1 MSLLHKEIQLVKV
14 LHVIPSI
21 ALVRG
26 GPSLA
31 VIEMVKALCLE
42 GVDTEI
48 TTTNDVTFEIYNAS
62 VIARFDSTL
71 GRENLLEV
79 EVTATALDPGDGGSP
94 YRISLP
100 NPS

>member
-1 MSLLHKEIQLVKV
+1 MQV

-42 GVDTEI
+42 GVD
-48 TTTNDVTFEIYNAS
+48 AS
-62 VIARFDSTL
+62 
-71 GRENLLEV
+71 
-79 EVTATALDPGDGGSP
+79 LDLQQG
-94 YRISLP
+94 
-100 NPS
+100 

>member
-1 MSLLHKEIQLVKV
+1 MGVEYLEVVKGGTGTETAAPGDHTYDGPVTIAAKEL
-14 LHVIPSI
+14 
-21 ALVRG
+21 AL
-26 GPSLA
+26 
-31 VIEMVKALCLE
+31 
-42 GVDTEI
+42 EI
-48 TTTNDVTFEIYNAS
+48 TTTNDVTFEVYKAS